1 MEEVNSE
8 FTIVVESDLDKYELI
23 DFLSQ
28 GIPDIIKVNF
38 LYLRYENTMITIEIT
53 YDCNPKLINEHDG
66 WLDYKYELTLFSMDN
81 TSYEYQYELA
91 NKIMNVLREARYLAE
106 SIW

>member
-28 GIPDIIKVNF
+28 
-38 LYLRYENTMITIEIT
+38 
-53 YDCNPKLINEHDG
+53 
-66 WLDYKYELTLFSMDN
+66 
-81 TSYEYQYELA
+81 
-91 NKIMNVLREARYLAE
+91 
-106 SIW
+106 